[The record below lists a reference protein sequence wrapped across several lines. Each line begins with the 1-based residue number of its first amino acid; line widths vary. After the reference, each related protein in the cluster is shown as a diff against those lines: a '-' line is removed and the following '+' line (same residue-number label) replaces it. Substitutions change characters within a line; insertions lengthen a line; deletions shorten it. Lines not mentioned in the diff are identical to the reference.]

1 MKIDIKDP
9 RVSAAVR
16 LVKTNHRPASNKEL
30 NEIFEKQY
38 HCKIVIEDEFC
49 TKGHLHISEEKYQ
62 TWFLV
67 QFGDT
72 TS

>member
-1 MKIDIKDP
+1 MKINIKDP
-9 RVSAAVR
+9 RVGAAVQ
-16 LVKTNHRPASNKEL
+16 LVKNKHQTASKKEL

-67 QFGDT
+67 QFGDA